1 MDKKQLLEQVRREVL
16 RRAATTDYY
25 SYVQYVHPRIYR
37 PNRAA
42 KLVCNTVQQFIEANT
57 GNPYVLLIVTEPPQH
72 GKSMNLTETLPS
84 WYLGNN
90 PDKSVIEVSYKVI
103 YSILCNAVAV

>member
-42 KLVCNTVQQFIEANT
+42 QLVCKLPLALENTSAM
-57 GNPYVLLIVTEPPQH
+57 P
-72 GKSMNLTETLPS
+72 
-84 WYLGNN
+84 
-90 PDKSVIEVSYKVI
+90 
-103 YSILCNAVAV
+103 